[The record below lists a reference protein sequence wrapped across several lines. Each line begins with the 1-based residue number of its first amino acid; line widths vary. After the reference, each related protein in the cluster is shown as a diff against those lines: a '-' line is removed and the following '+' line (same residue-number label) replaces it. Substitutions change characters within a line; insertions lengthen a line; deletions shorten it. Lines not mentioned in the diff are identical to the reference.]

1 MYTNTRVVRPRVAA
15 SDPRWTAA
23 AGGIPVAEVCLQPG
37 AELCAAAAALCS
49 FACVLVK
56 NKKVPKKSGIRSRF
70 ERVILAQGP
79 C

>member
-1 MYTNTRVVRPRVAA
+1 MYTKTRVVRPRVAA
-15 SDPRWTAA
+15 RDPRWTAA

-56 NKKVPKKSGIRSRF
+56 KSKYQNKKWNTISI
-70 ERVILAQGP
+70 
-79 C
+79 

>member
-1 MYTNTRVVRPRVAA
+1 MYTKTRVVRPRVAA
-15 SDPRWTAA
+15 RDPRWAAA

-56 NKKVPKKSGIRSRF
+56 KSKYQNKKWNTISI
-70 ERVILAQGP
+70 
-79 C
+79 